1 MGYNVGVN
9 VGVSVGVKNGRG
21 SVHKAAGV
29 SDCRHGGLCAGKE
42 AFLGTGHHFQRSR
55 SRRIRRLQQLL
66 QRGLN
71 F

>member
-29 SDCRHGGLCAGKE
+29 LSYLGCAGI
-42 AFLGTGHHFQRSR
+42 
-55 SRRIRRLQQLL
+55 IR
-66 QRGLN
+66 N
-71 F
+71 PI